1 MSAIARLAAF
11 IVLPNGETAR
21 VGDLAF
27 GAMDAGGGAPS
38 AFRYAK
44 TWLAQPNAFALDPES
59 LPLRE
64 AEFAASNLA
73 PPLAVFDDALP
84 DDWGRRLLAFGRG
97 IPLRE
102 QTPWRYLAEAGSDT
116 MGALVYATADSPPTA
131 RFEPCD
137 IDLLFD
143 AAERFDSGE
152 EMAPAALQRLLAAGS
167 SPGGARPKAIVEFEG
182 TQWLAKF
189 PSTARDG
196 GHDVPGLEYV
206 CLTLAEA
213 CGISVPPARL
223 IEVSGRHVLL
233 TRRFD
238 RLSDLPAGRRHM
250 ISLKTLCR
258 ERGGLYCLSYDE
270 PMAMIRKHSIAPGVD
285 VELFFRQM
293 CFNAAIGNTDDHLK
307 NFAMLRA
314 DHGWRLSPAYDL
326 TPDIGRNGEHV
337 LAMGPT
343 RATPDNATLVGVGTR
358 WLGAAARARAIVA
371 DITAAVA
378 RFDAVARQCGLPTIT
393 REHFAADIARRLTR
407 IGAMA

>member
-1 MSAIARLAAF
+1 MSAVARLAVF
-11 IVLPNGETAR
+11 IVLPDGGVAR

-44 TWLAQPNAFALDPES
+44 DWLARPDTFALDPES

-64 AEFAASNLA
+64 PEFAASNLA

-84 DDWGRRLLAFGRG
+84 DDWGRRLLAFGRA

-102 QTPWRYLAEAGSDT
+102 QTPWRYLIEAGGDT
-116 MGALVYATADSPPTA
+116 MGALVYATTNSQPTT
-131 RFEPCD
+131 RFEPWD
-137 IDLLFD
+137 VALLLD
-143 AAERFDSGE
+143 AAERFDSGLE
-152 EMAPAALQRLLAAGS
+152 IAPAALRHLLAAGS
-167 SPGGARPKAIVEFEG
+167 SPGGARPKAVVEFEG
-182 TQWLAKF
+182 AQWIAKF
-189 PSTARDG
+189 PSATRDG

-206 CLTLAEA
+206 CLTLADA
-213 CGISVPPARL
+213 SGISVPPARL
-223 IEVSGRHVLL
+223 IELSGRHVLL

-238 RLSDLPAGRRHM
+238 RPPGCPAGRRHM

-258 ERGGLYCLSYDE
+258 ERGGIYCLSYDE
-270 PMAMIRKHSIAPGVD
+270 PMAMVRKHSAAPAID

-337 LAMGPT
+337 LAMGST
-343 RATPDNATLVGVGTR
+343 RATPDGTTLANVGAR
-358 WLGAAARARAIVA
+358 WLGSAARARAIVA
-371 DITAAVA
+371 EVMAAVA
-378 RFDAVARQCGLPTIT
+378 RFDTVARQCGLPTMT
-393 REHFAADIARRLTR
+393 RNHFAADIARRLTR
-407 IGAMA
+407 IGSVA

>member
-1 MSAIARLAAF
+1 MSAVARLAVF
-11 IVLPNGETAR
+11 IVLPNGGIAR

-27 GAMDAGGGAPS
+27 GAMDASGGAPA

-44 TWLAQPNAFALDPES
+44 TWLTRPNAFALDPES

-84 DDWGRRLLAFGRG
+84 DDWGRRLLALGRG

-116 MGALVYATADSPPTA
+116 MGALIYARADSPPAA
-131 RFEPCD
+131 RFEACD

-143 AAERFDSGE
+143 AAERFDSGR
-152 EMAPAALQRLLAAGS
+152 EMAPAALHRLLAAGS
-167 SPGGARPKAIVEFEG
+167 SPGGARPKAVVEFEG
-182 TQWLAKF
+182 AQWIAKF
-189 PSTARDG
+189 PSAARDG
-196 GHDVPGLEYV
+196 HHDVPGLEYV
-206 CLTLAEA
+206 CLTLADA
-213 CGISVPPARL
+213 SGISVPPARL
-223 IEVSGRHVLL
+223 IELSGRHVLL

-238 RLSDLPAGRRHM
+238 RLPGIPAGRRHM

-258 ERGGLYCLSYDE
+258 ERGGMFCLSYDE
-270 PMAMIRKHSIAPGVD
+270 PMAMIRKHSVAPGVD
-285 VELFFRQM
+285 VEQFFRQM

-326 TPDIGRNGEHV
+326 VADIGRNGEHV

-343 RATPDNATLVGVGTR
+343 RTTPDGATLAGVGTR
-358 WLGAAARARAIVA
+358 WLGSAARARAIVA
-371 DITAAVA
+371 AVVTAVA
-378 RFDAVARQCGLPTIT
+378 RFDTIARQCWLPAAT
-393 REHFAADIARRLTR
+393 RNHFAADIARRLTR
-407 IGAMA
+407 IGSVA